1 MEMLMSRKREIL
13 LSYILVLGI
22 LLSSCSLAL
31 PEAQTTTSV
40 PAIPATITPI
50 SSPEPAPTATA
61 LPRTLS
67 VCLGQEPNSLY
78 PFGTLNMAARSVLGA
93 IYDGPIDIFTN
104 GYQAT
109 ILEKIPSLENGDAQL
124 TAVTVKRGDSIV
136 DADGNLSVLD
146 AGVTVLPSGC
156 TDSACAVSYTGAS
169 ILQMDQMVVTYR
181 LLPNLTWSDGTPLTS
196 ADSVFAFKL
205 ASDAATP
212 GSKYLID
219 RTQTYEAAGDLTVQW
234 WGVPGFVDPT
244 YAVNFWAPLP
254 KHLWETIQATEL
266 ARADAKAHP
275 PIGWGPYIFKD
286 WSAGEYIRLE
296 KNPLYFRAAEG
307 LPKFDTLTF
316 RFVKDAPTGI
326 SALVAGQC
334 DLLDTSLRLDGQ
346 IDLLTELERNEQV
359 KLVTSTTPL
368 IERLDFGINPA
379 SYDDG
384 YAPGIGDRQD
394 LFGDVRTR
402 QGVAYC
408 LDRQAVVNT
417 VLGGLSQVPD
427 TFVSPAHPLFN
438 AETEKYSFDVNEG
451 IALLKQAGWADTDND
466 PATPMVAINVKNV
479 AVGTSLVVN
488 YITTSALQRRQVSEL
503 LSKSLA
509 QCGVG
514 INLKYVSQDELYAP
528 GPNGPLF
535 GRSFDLAE
543 YAIGNAGTEPPCSW
557 FLSDQ
562 IPARA
567 NKWFGLNISGYSNG
581 DYDSTCQKAMKILP
595 DQTGYKEA
603 YAQVQSMY
611 ANDLPSVP
619 LYMRI
624 KAAAT
629 RRDMCNFTLDAFAI
643 DDLWNIEELD
653 YNPTC
658 NK

>member
-1 MEMLMSRKREIL
+1 MEMPMSRKREIL
-13 LSYILVLGI
+13 LSCILILGI
-22 LLSSCSLAL
+22 LLSSCSLSL
-31 PEAQTTTSV
+31 PETQTATPV
-40 PAIPATITPI
+40 PVVPETVTLTP
-50 SSPEPAPTATA
+50 SPEPVPTATE
-61 LPRTLS
+61 LPRTLA

-78 PFGTLNMAARSVLGA
+78 PFGMLNMAARSVLGA
-93 IYDGPIDIFTN
+93 IYDGPIDTFTN
-104 GYQAT
+104 GYQAV
-109 ILEKIPSLENGDAQL
+109 ILEKIPSLENGDMQL
-124 TAVTVKRGDSIV
+124 AAVTVKRGDPVIDSS
-136 DADGNLSVLD
+136 GKLSVLD
-146 AGVTVLPSGC
+146 VGVTIFPTGC
-156 TDSACAVSYTGAS
+156 TDTACAVQYNGSNTQ
-169 ILQMDQMVVTYR
+169 QMDQLVVTFR
-181 LLPNLTWSDGTPLTS
+181 MLPNLTWSDGNRLTS

-219 RTQTYEAAGDLTVQW
+219 RTQAYEAAGDLTIQW
-234 WGVPGFVDPT
+234 WGVPGFIDPS
-244 YAVNFWAPLP
+244 YADNFWAPLP
-254 KHLWETIQATEL
+254 KHLWEKIPAAEL
-266 ARADAKAHP
+266 ARGDTKAHP
-275 PIGWGPYIFKD
+275 PIGWGPYIFTD

-307 LPKFDTLTF
+307 LPKFDSLTF
-316 RFVKDAPTGI
+316 RFIKDAPTGI

-334 DLLDTSLRLDGQ
+334 DILDTSLRLDGQ

-368 IERLDFGINPA
+368 IERLDFGIRPS

-438 AETEKYSFDVNEG
+438 AETEKYSFDVNTG
-451 IALLKQAGWADTDND
+451 IALLKEAGWSDVDNN
-466 PATPMVAINVKNV
+466 PATPLVAITVKNV
-479 AVGTSLVVN
+479 VAGTPLIVN
-488 YITTSALQRRQVSEL
+488 YITTAALQRRQVSEI

-514 INLKYVSQDELYAP
+514 VNLKYVSQDELYAP

-562 IPARA
+562 IPART
-567 NKWFGLNISGYSNG
+567 NQWIGLNISGYSNA
-581 DYDSTCQKAMKILP
+581 DYDATCQKALKILP
-595 DQTGYKEA
+595 DQAGYKDA
-603 YAQVQSMY
+603 YTQVQSIY

-653 YNPTC
+653 YTPAC
-658 NK
+658 NE

>member
-1 MEMLMSRKREIL
+1 MSRKREIL
-13 LSYILVLGI
+13 LSCILVLGI
-22 LLSSCSLAL
+22 LLSSCSLPL
-31 PEAQTTTSV
+31 SETQTETPV
-40 PAIPATITPI
+40 IPATVAST
-50 SSPEPAPTATA
+50 SSPEPVPTATA

-93 IYDGPIDIFTN
+93 IYDGPIDTFTN
-104 GYQAT
+104 GYQAV
-109 ILEKIPSLENGDAQL
+109 ILEKIPSLENGDTQL
-124 TAVTVKRGDSIV
+124 AVVTVKRGDSVV

-146 AGVTVLPSGC
+146 VGVKVLPSGC
-156 TDSACAVSYTGAS
+156 ADAACAVNYTGANT
-169 ILQMDQMVVTYR
+169 LQMDQLVVTYR
-181 LLPNLTWSDGTPLTS
+181 MLPNLTWSDGNPLTS

-219 RTQTYEAAGDLTVQW
+219 RTQAYEAAGDLTVQW
-234 WGVPGFVDPT
+234 WGVPGFVDSS
-244 YAVNFWAPLP
+244 YADNFWAPLP
-254 KHLWETIQATEL
+254 KHLWEKVSATEL
-266 ARADAKAHP
+266 ALADVKAHP
-275 PIGWGPYIFKD
+275 PIGWGPYIFAD
-286 WSAGEYIRLE
+286 WSVGEYIRLE
-296 KNPLYFRAAEG
+296 KNPLYFRASEG

-316 RFVKDAPTGI
+316 RFIKDAPTGI

-334 DLLDTSLRLDGQ
+334 DILDTSLRLDGQ

-368 IERLDFGINPA
+368 IERLDFGIRPS

-384 YAPGIGDRQD
+384 YAPGVGDRQD
-394 LFGDVRTR
+394 LFGDARTR
-402 QGVAYC
+402 QGIAYC

-427 TFVSPAHPLFN
+427 TFVSPEHPLFN
-438 AETEKYSFDVNEG
+438 AQTEKYSFDVNTG
-451 IALLKQAGWADTDND
+451 IKLLKEAGWSDVDND
-466 PATPMVAINVKNV
+466 PATPLVAVTVKNV
-479 AVGTSLVVN
+479 AVGTPFVVN
-488 YITTSALQRRQVSEL
+488 YITTSALQRRQVSET

-514 INLKYVSQDELYAP
+514 VNLKYVSQDELYAP
-528 GPNGPLF
+528 GPDGPLF

-557 FLSDQ
+557 FLSNQ
-562 IPARA
+562 IPART
-567 NKWFGLNISGYSNG
+567 NKWIGLNISGYSNA
-581 DYDSTCQKAMKILP
+581 DYDATCQKAMKILP
-595 DQTGYKEA
+595 DQTGYKDA
-603 YAQVQSMY
+603 YAQAQSIY
-611 ANDLPSVP
+611 ANDLPSVL

-643 DDLWNIEELD
+643 NDLWNIEELD
-653 YNPTC
+653 YTPAC
-658 NK
+658 NQ

>member
-1 MEMLMSRKREIL
+1 MPRKREIL
-13 LSYILVLGI
+13 LSCILILGI
-22 LLSSCSLAL
+22 LLSSCSLSL
-31 PEAQTTTSV
+31 PETQTATPV
-40 PAIPATITPI
+40 PVIPETVTLTP
-50 SSPEPAPTATA
+50 SPEPVPTVAA

-78 PFGTLNMAARSVLGA
+78 PFGMLNLAARSVLGA
-93 IYDGPIDIFTN
+93 IYDGPIDTFTN
-104 GYQAT
+104 GYQAV
-109 ILEKIPSLENGDAQL
+109 ILEKIPSLENGDMQL
-124 TAVTVKRGDSIV
+124 AAVTVKRGDPVV

-146 AGVTVLPSGC
+146 VGVSVLPSGC
-156 TDSACAVSYTGAS
+156 VDAACAVNYTGAN
-169 ILQMDQMVVTYR
+169 ILQMDQLVVTFR
-181 LLPNLTWSDGTPLTS
+181 MLPNLTWSDGNPLTS

-219 RTQTYEAAGDLTVQW
+219 RTQTYETAGDLNVQW
-234 WGVPGFVDPT
+234 WGVPGFIDPS
-244 YAVNFWAPLP
+244 YADNFWPPLP
-254 KHLWETIQATEL
+254 KHLWEGIPASEL
-266 ARADAKAHP
+266 ARGDTKAHP
-275 PIGWGPYIFKD
+275 PIGWGPYIFTD
-286 WSAGEYIRLE
+286 WSAGEYISLE

-307 LPKFDTLTF
+307 LPKFDTITF
-316 RFVKDAPTGI
+316 RFIKDAPTGI

-334 DLLDTSLRLDGQ
+334 DILDTSLRLDGQ

-368 IERLDFGINPA
+368 IERLDFGIRPS

-394 LFGDVRTR
+394 MFGDVRTR
-402 QGVAYC
+402 QGIAYC
-408 LDRQAVVNT
+408 LDRQTAVNT

-427 TFVSPAHPLFN
+427 TFVSPVHPLFN
-438 AETEKYSFDVNEG
+438 EQTEKYTFDVNAG
-451 IALLKQAGWADTDND
+451 IELLKEAGWSDVDND
-466 PATPMVAINVKNV
+466 PTTPLVAVNVKNV
-479 AVGTSLVVN
+479 AVGTPFVVN
-488 YITTSALQRRQVSEL
+488 YITTSALQRRQVSEIL
-503 LSKSLA
+503 ARSLA

-514 INLKYVSQDELYAP
+514 VNLKYVSQDELYASGP
-528 GPNGPLF
+528 GGPLF

-567 NKWFGLNISGYSNG
+567 NKWIGLNISGYSNA
-581 DYDSTCQKAMKILP
+581 DYDATCQKALKILP
-595 DQTGYKEA
+595 DQAGYKDA
-603 YAQVQSMY
+603 YAQVQSIY

-629 RRDMCNFTLDAFAI
+629 RRDMCNFTLDTFAI

-653 YNPTC
+653 YTPAC
-658 NK
+658 NE

>member
-1 MEMLMSRKREIL
+1 MPRKRDFL
-13 LSYILVLGI
+13 LSCMLVLG
-22 LLSSCSLAL
+22 LLFSSCSL
-31 PEAQTTTSV
+31 PGTQTTV
-40 PAIPATITPI
+40 PVPVISATVTLTP
-50 SSPEPAPTATA
+50 SPEPVPTATP

-67 VCLGQEPNSLY
+67 ICLGQEPNSLY

-93 IYDGPIDIFTN
+93 IYDGPIDTFTN
-104 GYQAT
+104 GYQAV
-109 ILEKIPSLENGDAQL
+109 ILEKIPSIENGDAQL
-124 TAVTVKRGDSIV
+124 AAVTVKRGDSIV
-136 DADGNLSVLD
+136 DASGNLSVLD
-146 AGVTVLPSGC
+146 VGVTVLPSGC
-156 TDSACAVSYTGAS
+156 TDAACAVTYTGAS
-169 ILQMDQMVVTYR
+169 PLQMDQLVVTYR
-181 LLPNLTWSDGTPLTS
+181 MLPNLTWSDGTPLTS

-205 ASDAATP
+205 ASDPATP

-219 RTQTYEAAGDLTVQW
+219 RTQSYETAGENMVQW
-234 WGVPGFVDPT
+234 WGLPGFIDPT
-244 YAVNFWAPLP
+244 YADNFWSPLP
-254 KHLWETIQATEL
+254 QHLWEKIPASEL
-266 ARADAKAHP
+266 AGGDVKAHP
-275 PIGWGPYIFKD
+275 PIGWGPYIFED

-316 RFVKDAPTGI
+316 RFIKDAPTGI
-326 SALVAGQC
+326 SALIAGQC
-334 DLLDTSLRLDGQ
+334 DILDTSLRLDGQ
-346 IDLLTELERNEQV
+346 IDLLTELERNNQV

-368 IERLDFGINPA
+368 IERLDFGIRPA

-394 LFGDVRTR
+394 IFGDVRTR
-402 QGVAYC
+402 QGIAYC
-408 LDRQAVVNT
+408 LDRQTVVST

-438 AETEKYSFDVNEG
+438 AQTAKYPFDVNKG
-451 IALLKQAGWADTDND
+451 IELLKQAGWADADNN
-466 PATPMVAINVKNV
+466 PATPLVAITVKNV
-479 AVGTSLVVN
+479 AVGIPLVVN
-488 YITTSALQRRQVSEL
+488 YITTSALQRRQVSEI

-509 QCGVG
+509 QCGIGV
-514 INLKYVSQDELYAP
+514 NLKYVNQDELYAP
-528 GPNGPLF
+528 GSDGPLF

-543 YAIGNAGTEPPCSW
+543 FAIGNADTEPPCSW

-562 IPARA
+562 VPTRA
-567 NKWFGLNISGYSNG
+567 NKWIGLNISGYSNA
-581 DYDSTCQKAMKILP
+581 DYDATCQKAMKILP
-595 DQTGYKEA
+595 DQTGYKDA
-603 YAQVQSMY
+603 YAQVQTIY

-629 RRDMCNFTLDAFAI
+629 RRDLCNFTLDAFAI